1 MIKSI
6 LLSLFI
12 FITLSVSANFPT
24 DTTGLNQSIMFSTNE
39 IYHID
44 LKLSSVGDPEMKA
57 TGIIGM
63 VTGLSFIT
71 AGVILESNRI
81 ARNQPEVHG
90 YSASAN
96 RNFNYFVIS
105 LGGAISVGSVWYYI
119 KGCK

>member
-6 LLSLFI
+6 FLSLFI
-12 FITLSVSANFPT
+12 FITLSASANFPT
-24 DTTGLNQSIMFSTNE
+24 DTTFLNRSIMFSANE

-44 LKLSSVGDPEMKA
+44 LKLSSVDNPEMKA

-81 ARNQPEVHG
+81 SRNQPEIHG

-96 RNFNYFVIS
+96 RNFNYFVMSI
-105 LGGAISVGSVWYYI
+105 GTTISVGSVWYYI

>member
-12 FITLSVSANFPT
+12 FITLSASANFPT
-24 DTTGLNQSIMFSTNE
+24 DTTSLNQSIMFSTNE

-57 TGIIGM
+57 TGIIGL

-81 ARNQPEVHG
+81 ARNQPEIHG

-96 RNFNYFVIS
+96 RNFNYFVMSI
-105 LGGAISVGSVWYYI
+105 GTTISVGSVWYYI